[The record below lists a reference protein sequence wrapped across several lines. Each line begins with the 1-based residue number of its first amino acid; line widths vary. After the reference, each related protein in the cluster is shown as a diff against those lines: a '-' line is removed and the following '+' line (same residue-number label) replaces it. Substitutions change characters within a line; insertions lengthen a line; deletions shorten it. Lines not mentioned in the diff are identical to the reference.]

1 MAVRTHVKMDI
12 SNRAKQFMPFAAL
25 KGLPEALAKKEKMIV
40 PKPQLSEDHF
50 ARLDYIMHQVR
61 KGMIVAVTY
70 YFQEECFKKTGIV
83 AKVDAECRFIQIV
96 DTKILFDHILDV
108 EIIESL
114 G

>member
-1 MAVRTHVKMDI
+1 
-12 SNRAKQFMPFAAL
+12 
-25 KGLPEALAKKEKMIV
+25 
-40 PKPQLSEDHF
+40 
-50 ARLDYIMHQVR
+50 
-61 KGMIVAVTY
+61 MIVAVTY
-70 YFQEECFKKTGIV
+70 YFQEECLKKTGIV